1 LLISGPTISNS
12 RPATEPLGWSPRLP
26 GFLLLPGDGLILL
39 DGEGRI
45 CWLDRWVKRLLG
57 GPVASWSGQP
67 LAACWPALDQA
78 VQEHAAR
85 LAEGPVDLERPGPR
99 GELRGIRLF
108 RSDTGVGIGVLQTG
122 DASPIDHPLVQLFSG
137 LFNAVQDALLITLA
151 EPINSPGPV
160 IVYANA
166 SLSEQTGY
174 APHELLGRSPR
185 LFQGPGT
192 DLSVT
197 GRFREHL
204 RQWHHCEMEVLNY
217 SRDGQPI
224 WIDLKVAPLADADG
238 WFTHW
243 VSVQRDVSD
252 RKAGEQQLV
261 QQAVSDP
268 LTGLP
273 NRRGLLE
280 QLERALLRQPH
291 HIALIFC
298 DLDQF
303 KEVNDRYGHAVGDTL
318 LQEITRRM
326 RAVLRPQDTMA
337 RLGGDEFVVLI
348 DDLQHREEALGRAET
363 LRSCL
368 AEPWHCKGDEL
379 YLSISMGVAFSNNTE
394 GGGPGG
400 LSPEELLRRADL
412 TMYEVKSRG
421 RNGIAVYSHT
431 SDQRVQHGVD
441 LRHHLEQALRH
452 DRLLLHGQPLVDLAS
467 GTVLGAEALVRLHTA
482 AAELVSPEEFIP
494 VAERSGLIV
503 PVERWVMAQALR
515 TLALWQAAG
524 LPWQLAINIS
534 PQHLEQEQLADE
546 LLMLQEECSADLGAL
561 SVEITETVLLKA
573 HARAHHNLSRLQQAG
588 VTIALDDFGT
598 GYSSLAWLSELPI
611 DQVKIDRSIIARVT
625 EDGRTTALVRGFV
638 QVFQDLGLV
647 VVAEGIETEAQHQ
660 AMLAMG
666 CAVGQGFLYGRPTP
680 LEQAPWAL

>member
-1 LLISGPTISNS
+1 MQ
-12 RPATEPLGWSPRLP
+12 AHAPRLA
-26 GFLLLPGDGLILL
+26 D
-39 DGEGRI
+39 
-45 CWLDRWVKRLLG
+45 
-57 GPVASWSGQP
+57 
-67 LAACWPALDQA
+67 
-78 VQEHAAR
+78 
-85 LAEGPVDLERPGPR
+85 GPVDLELPGPR
-99 GELRGIRLF
+99 GELRGIRVF
-108 RSDTGVGIGVLQTG
+108 RSDTGVGIGLLQG
-122 DASPIDHPLVQLFSG
+122 SDSSPTDHPLVQLFSG
-137 LFNAVQDALLITLA
+137 LFNAVQDSLLITLA
-151 EPINSPGPV
+151 EPIHAPGPV

-166 SLSEQTGY
+166 SLSKQTGY

-192 DLSVT
+192 DRSIT
-197 GRFREHL
+197 SRFRDEL
-204 RQWHHCEMEVLNY
+204 RQWRHSQMEVLNY

-224 WIDLKVAPLADADG
+224 WIDLKVAPLTDADG
-238 WFTHW
+238 WYSHW

-252 RKAGEQQLV
+252 RKAGEQQLLE
-261 QQAVSDP
+261 QAASDP

-280 QLERALLRQPH
+280 LLERALLRQPH

-303 KEVNDRYGHAVGDTL
+303 KEVNDRYGHAVGDLL

-326 RAVLRPQDTMA
+326 QAVLHPRDTLA

-348 DDLQHREEALGRAET
+348 EDLQAQADALGRAEK

-368 AEPWHCKGDEL
+368 AEPWYHNTDEL
-379 YLSISMGVAFSNNTE
+379 YLSISMGVAFSSSTD
-394 GGGPGG
+394 GACPGG
-400 LSPEELLRRADL
+400 LSPEELLRQADL
-412 TMYEVKSRG
+412 TMYEVKARG
-421 RNGIAVYSHT
+421 RDGIAVYSHA
-431 SDQRVQHGVD
+431 SDQRMQQGVD

-467 GTVLGAEALVRLHTA
+467 GSVLGAEALVRLHTA
-482 AAELVSPEEFIP
+482 ASELVGPDEFIP

-503 PVERWVMAQALR
+503 PVERWVMAQALG
-515 TLALWQAAG
+515 TLASWQAAG
-524 LPWQLAINIS
+524 LPWRLAINIS

-546 LLMLQEECSADLGAL
+546 LLSLQEQYGVDLGAL

-573 HARAHHNLSRLQQAG
+573 HARAHHNLTRLQQAG

-625 EDGRTTALVRGFV
+625 EDRRTAALVRGFV
-638 QVFQDLGLV
+638 QVFQDLDLD
-647 VVAEGIETEAQHQ
+647 VVAEGIETDAQHHTL
-660 AMLAMG
+660 LAMG
-666 CAVGQGFLYGRPTP
+666 CAVGQGFLFGRPTP
-680 LEQAPWAL
+680 LELAPWAL

>member
-1 LLISGPTISNS
+1 
-12 RPATEPLGWSPRLP
+12 
-26 GFLLLPGDGLILL
+26 
-39 DGEGRI
+39 
-45 CWLDRWVKRLLG
+45 
-57 GPVASWSGQP
+57 
-67 LAACWPALDQA
+67 
-78 VQEHAAR
+78 
-85 LAEGPVDLERPGPR
+85 
-99 GELRGIRLF
+99 
-108 RSDTGVGIGVLQTG
+108 
-122 DASPIDHPLVQLFSG
+122 
-137 LFNAVQDALLITLA
+137 
-151 EPINSPGPV
+151 
-160 IVYANA
+160 
-166 SLSEQTGY
+166 
-174 APHELLGRSPR
+174 
-185 LFQGPGT
+185 
-192 DLSVT
+192 
-197 GRFREHL
+197 
-204 RQWHHCEMEVLNY
+204 MEVLNY

-421 RNGIAVYSHT
+421 RDGIAVYSHT

-598 GYSSLAWLSELPI
+598 GHSSLAWLSELPI

>member
-1 LLISGPTISNS
+1 V
-12 RPATEPLGWSPRLP
+12 RQR
-26 GFLLLPGDGLILL
+26 
-39 DGEGRI
+39 
-45 CWLDRWVKRLLG
+45 LG
-57 GPVASWSGQP
+57 GSVTSWFGQP

-78 VQEHAAR
+78 VQEHTAL
-85 LAEGPVDLERPGPR
+85 LAEGPWDLELPGPS
-99 GELRGIRLF
+99 GAPQGIRLF
-108 RSDTGVGIGVLQTG
+108 RSDTGVGIGVLQA
-122 DASPIDHPLVQLFSG
+122 DDSSPINHPLIQLFSG

-151 EPINSPGPV
+151 EPIDSPGPV
-160 IVYANA
+160 IVYANT
-166 SLSEQTGY
+166 SLSKQTGY
-174 APHELLGRSPR
+174 ALHELLGRSPR

-192 DLSVT
+192 DLAVT
-197 GRFREHL
+197 GRFRDEL
-204 RQWHHCEMEVLNY
+204 RQWQHSAMEVLNY

-224 WIDLKVAPLADADG
+224 WIDLKVAPLADAEG
-238 WFTHW
+238 WYTHW

-252 RKAGEQQLV
+252 RKAGELQLL

-291 HIALIFC
+291 HIAVIYC

-326 RAVLRPQDTMA
+326 RAVLQPRDTMA

-348 DDLQHREEALGRAET
+348 DDLQQREEALGRAER

-368 AEPWHCKGDEL
+368 AEPWHYKGDEL
-379 YLSISMGVAFSNNTE
+379 YLSISMGLAFSSSAE
-394 GGGPGG
+394 GGGTSG

-412 TMYEVKSRG
+412 TMYEVKSSG
-421 RNGIAVYSHT
+421 RDGIAVYSHS

-441 LRHHLEQALRH
+441 LRQHLEQALRH

-467 GTVLGAEALVRLHTA
+467 GTVIGAEALVRLHTA
-482 AAELVSPEEFIP
+482 ATELVSPEEFIP
-494 VAERSGLIV
+494 VAERTGLIV
-503 PVERWVMAQALR
+503 PVERWVMAQALG
-515 TLALWQAAG
+515 TLARWQAAG
-524 LPWQLAINIS
+524 LSWRLAINIS

-546 LLMLQEECSADLGAL
+546 LLVLQQQYGVDLSAL

-573 HARAHHNLSRLQQAG
+573 HARAHHNLSRLHEAG

-625 EDGRTTALVRGFV
+625 DDQRTAALVRGFV
-638 QVFQDLGLV
+638 QVFQDLGLAV
-647 VVAEGIETEAQHQ
+647 IAEGIETDAQHRTL
-660 AMLAMG
+660 LAMG
-666 CAVGQGFLYGRPTP
+666 CTVGQGFLFGKPTP
-680 LEQAPWAL
+680 LRKQPWTL

>member
-1 LLISGPTISNS
+1 
-12 RPATEPLGWSPRLP
+12 
-26 GFLLLPGDGLILL
+26 
-39 DGEGRI
+39 
-45 CWLDRWVKRLLG
+45 V
-57 GPVASWSGQP
+57 
-67 LAACWPALDQA
+67 QA
-78 VQEHAAR
+78 HAPR
-85 LAEGPVDLERPGPR
+85 LAEGPVDLELPGPR

-108 RSDTGVGIGVLQTG
+108 RSDTGVGIGVLQG
-122 DASPIDHPLVQLFSG
+122 LDSSPSDHPLVQLFSG
-137 LFNAVQDALLITLA
+137 LFNAVQDSLLITLA
-151 EPINSPGPV
+151 EPIDAPGPV

-192 DLSVT
+192 DCSVT
-197 GRFREHL
+197 SRFRDEL
-204 RQWHHCEMEVLNY
+204 RQWHNCQMEVLNY

-238 WFTHW
+238 TYSHW

-252 RKAGEQQLV
+252 RKAGEQQLLE
-261 QQAVSDP
+261 QAVSDP

-280 QLERALLRQPH
+280 LLERALLRQPH

-303 KEVNDRYGHAVGDTL
+303 KEVNDRFGHAVGDLL

-326 RAVLRPQDTMA
+326 QAVLHPQDTMA

-348 DDLQHREEALGRAET
+348 EDLRAQADALGRAEE

-368 AEPWHCKGDEL
+368 AEPWYHKADEL
-379 YLSISMGVAFSNNTE
+379 YLSISMGVAFSSSTD
-394 GGGPGG
+394 GACPGG
-400 LSPEELLRRADL
+400 LSPEELLRQADL
-412 TMYEVKSRG
+412 TMYEVKNRG
-421 RNGIAVYSHT
+421 RDGIAVYSHA
-431 SDQRVQHGVD
+431 SDQRVQHGVN

-467 GTVLGAEALVRLHTA
+467 GNVLGAEALVRLHTA
-482 AAELVSPEEFIP
+482 ASELVGPDEFIP

-503 PVERWVMAQALR
+503 PVERWVMAQALG
-515 TLALWQAAG
+515 TLASWQAAG
-524 LPWQLAINIS
+524 LPWRLAINIS
-534 PQHLEQEQLADE
+534 PQHLKQEQLADE
-546 LLMLQEECSADLGAL
+546 LLSLQQQYGVDLGAL

-588 VTIALDDFGT
+588 VTIALDDFGM

-625 EDGRTTALVRGFV
+625 EDRRTAALVRGFV
-638 QVFQDLGLV
+638 QVFQDLDLD
-647 VVAEGIETEAQHQ
+647 VVAEGIETDAQHHTL
-660 AMLAMG
+660 LAMG
-666 CAVGQGFLYGRPTP
+666 CAVGQGFLFGRPTP
-680 LEQAPWAL
+680 LDLEPWAL

>member
-1 LLISGPTISNS
+1 M
-12 RPATEPLGWSPRLP
+12 
-26 GFLLLPGDGLILL
+26 
-39 DGEGRI
+39 
-45 CWLDRWVKRLLG
+45 
-57 GPVASWSGQP
+57 
-67 LAACWPALDQA
+67 QA
-78 VQEHAAR
+78 HAPR
-85 LAEGPVDLERPGPR
+85 LAEGPVDLELPGPR

-108 RSDTGVGIGVLQTG
+108 RSDTGVGIGVLQG
-122 DASPIDHPLVQLFSG
+122 LDSSPSDHPLVQLFSG
-137 LFNAVQDALLITLA
+137 LFNAVQDSLLITLA
-151 EPINSPGPV
+151 EPIDAPGPV

-192 DLSVT
+192 DCSVT
-197 GRFREHL
+197 SRFRDEL
-204 RQWHHCEMEVLNY
+204 RQWHNCQMEVLNY

-238 WFTHW
+238 TYSHW

-252 RKAGEQQLV
+252 RKAGEQQLLE
-261 QQAVSDP
+261 QAVSDP

-280 QLERALLRQPH
+280 LLERALLRQPH

-303 KEVNDRYGHAVGDTL
+303 KEVNDRFGHAVGDLL

-326 RAVLRPQDTMA
+326 QAVLHPQDTMA

-348 DDLQHREEALGRAET
+348 EDLRAQADALGRAEE

-368 AEPWHCKGDEL
+368 AEPWYHKADEL
-379 YLSISMGVAFSNNTE
+379 YLSISMGVAFSSSTD
-394 GGGPGG
+394 GACPGG
-400 LSPEELLRRADL
+400 LSPEELLRQADL
-412 TMYEVKSRG
+412 TMYEVKNRG
-421 RNGIAVYSHT
+421 RDGIAVYSHA
-431 SDQRVQHGVD
+431 SDQRVQHGVN

-467 GTVLGAEALVRLHTA
+467 GNVLGAEALVRLHTA
-482 AAELVSPEEFIP
+482 ASELVGPDEFIP

-503 PVERWVMAQALR
+503 PVERWVMAQALG
-515 TLALWQAAG
+515 TLASWQAAG
-524 LPWQLAINIS
+524 LPWRLAINIS
-534 PQHLEQEQLADE
+534 PQHLKQEQLADE
-546 LLMLQEECSADLGAL
+546 LLSLQQQYGVDLGAL

-588 VTIALDDFGT
+588 VTIALDDFGM

-625 EDGRTTALVRGFV
+625 EDRRTAALVRGFV
-638 QVFQDLGLV
+638 QVFQDLDLD
-647 VVAEGIETEAQHQ
+647 VVAEGIETDAQHHTL
-660 AMLAMG
+660 LAMG
-666 CAVGQGFLYGRPTP
+666 CAVGQGFLFGRPTP
-680 LEQAPWAL
+680 LDLEPWAL